1 MKLSQQ
7 LREEKRKLFGVT
19 YKPKK
24 EKLLSPPPKILE
36 RVSNAKYN
44 FNKDIDIAVNNITA
58 WVANENKIL
67 VKDLMSNKRY
77 RKLVDTRHILFFLLY
92 YSLPVTQTYI
102 GDKFNK
108 HHTSVIHSIKKIDA
122 LFINSL
128 DFQKFIKLFEEFY
141 LQEVA

>member
-1 MKLSQQ
+1 MTLSEQ
-7 LREEKRKLFGVT
+7 LREEKRKLFGIT

-24 EKLLSPPPKILE
+24 EKILSPAPKILE
-36 RVSNAKYN
+36 RVNKAKSN
-44 FNKDIDIAVNNITA
+44 FHKDIDTAVNSITA
-58 WVANENKIL
+58 WVAHENKIL
-67 VKDLMSNKRY
+67 VNDFMSNKRY

-108 HHTSVIHSIKKIDA
+108 HHTSVVHSIKKIDA

-141 LQEVA
+141 LQEVV